1 MTPRKEKTVIKD
13 TVVQE
18 AEEILSLHSGEASLL
33 YSKFKALLH
42 DYEKLLHKLDKV
54 ITISDKYQVQLME
67 KTDQLN
73 SALAQLNQLKKIILP
88 ICMFCKKIRTDT
100 DYWQQIES
108 YFAEHIEVMFSHG
121 ICPEC
126 MKEKYGE
133 LLANHKD

>member
-1 MTPRKEKTVIKD
+1 MTPRKEKAVVKD
-13 TVVQE
+13 TVVQK
-18 AEEILSLHSGEASLL
+18 AEEILSLHSGEAALL
-33 YSKFKALLH
+33 YSKFKDLLH

-54 ITISDKYQVQLME
+54 ITISDKYQVQLKE

-73 SALAQLNQLKKIILP
+73 AALAQLNQLKKIILP
-88 ICMFCKKIRTDT
+88 ICMFCKKIRTDA

-126 MKEKYGE
+126 MKEKYGAF
-133 LLANHKD
+133 LANRKE